1 MKKIRLANRYG
12 AFVHLERVGR
22 RAFKLCGDLQYLSIT
37 GERDD
42 IKAVDPAGGPFIA
55 VGGKVAGMEVESIR
69 DDGENIFIYVKEKE
83 SIKVLFLDFDGVLT
97 SEANT
102 QRCVLEH
109 RRENLFGIDWF
120 DPDCIS
126 VLRKIVDETGAVI
139 VISSS
144 WRELG
149 RDKLLYLWRELD
161 MPGNLHGITPEWVLT
176 KKGAIEQWLYDNEH
190 DAYVVLD
197 DDVLGLPN
205 QIKTDPRKGLMLADA
220 NSIIDVLNR
229 QLDS

>member
-12 AFVHLERVGR
+12 AFVHLERTGR
-22 RAFKLCGDLQYLSIT
+22 GAFKLCGDLQYLSIT

-69 DDGENIFIYVKEKE
+69 DDGENIFIYVKEND

-97 SEANT
+97 SDAYT
-102 QRCVLEH
+102 QKCVLEH

-120 DPDCIS
+120 DPDCIA

-161 MPGNLHGITPEWVLT
+161 MPGELYGTTPEWVLT
-176 KKGAIEQWLYDNEH
+176 KKESIEQWLSDNEC
-190 DAYVVLD
+190 DAFVILD
-197 DDVLGLPN
+197 DDLLGLQN
-205 QIKTDPRKGLMLADA
+205 QVKTDPRKGLMLEDVS
-220 NSIIDVLNR
+220 SIVDVLNK
-229 QLDS
+229 QLDR